1 MVTDNLINLEKRAV
15 IMRGKET
22 KTSYFP
28 EFALRSC
35 TGNEFYGYDGRHTI
49 SAHRSGILLNTHCLN
64 IFSFGIGGQYS
75 EQSVFCDENYSSST
89 GWPNI
94 YFGAS
99 DRAPDKSD
107 YALYN
112 GYAVNTDFTHIK
124 TTFNKEIKSDM
135 TGITMTVTAYYRSLH
150 ELVIREVGLAA
161 PVMDKSN
168 KDCRMTLL
176 TRDVLDEP
184 LTVPEDYG
192 FTLKV
197 VLSKPFDDNN
207 NTSSILN
214 NAVAL
219 QRIISYI
226 GSAQDDYSSND
237 YIINVNELGAA
248 LRNYAGAEKNY
259 VTVNRYG
266 ILGYP
271 LGFNRSYGSV
281 FCNLNISDTSTS
293 HIQNAIQIG
302 SGTSPTTGD
311 MCDLQNRYVEGVDF
325 SFIKIESVKT
335 YNESSVTTTFIE
347 TLQAL
352 KELSVSEAGLSGDLY
367 VDNKYT
373 PFLFTRDVF
382 QEPLVV
388 EGGDMFTVTTS
399 VTTYLHD

>member
-15 IMRGKET
+15 IMRGYGT

-28 EFALRSC
+28 EFALRSYR
-35 TGNEFYGYDGRHTI
+35 GNEFYGYDGVHNFG
-49 SAHRSGILLNTHCLN
+49 SQPSGLLLNHYCLN
-64 IFSFGIGGQYS
+64 IFSFGFGGQYS
-75 EQSVFCDENYSSST
+75 EMKLFCDGDYSSST
-89 GWPNI
+89 GCPTI

-99 DRAPDKSD
+99 DRTADKTD
-107 YALYN
+107 YTLYN
-112 GYAVNTDFTHIK
+112 EYAVNTDFTHIK
-124 TTFNKEIKSDM
+124 TTFNKAVKSDKS
-135 TGITMTVTAYYRSLH
+135 GITMTVTAYYRALH

-161 PVMDKSN
+161 PVIDKSSR
-168 KDCRMTLL
+168 DCRMTLL
-176 TRDVLDEP
+176 TRDVLAEP

-197 VLSKPFDDNN
+197 ILSKPFDDNE
-207 NTSSILN
+207 NTPSILN

-219 QRIISYI
+219 QRMISYI
-226 GSAQDDYSSND
+226 GSAQTSSSKDN
-237 YIINVNELGAA
+237 IINVNELGVT
-248 LRNYAGAEKNY
+248 LHNYAGAEKNN
-259 VTVNRYG
+259 VKVNNYG
-266 ILGYP
+266 ILGEP
-271 LGFNRSYGSV
+271 LGFNKSYGSV
-281 FCNLNISDTSTS
+281 FCNLNIADTSTS

-302 SGTSPTTGD
+302 SGTSLTTGD

-325 SFIKIESVKT
+325 SFIKIESVKS
-335 YNESSVTTTFIE
+335 YNESSVTTTFTE

-388 EGGDMFTVTTS
+388 ESGDMFTVTTS